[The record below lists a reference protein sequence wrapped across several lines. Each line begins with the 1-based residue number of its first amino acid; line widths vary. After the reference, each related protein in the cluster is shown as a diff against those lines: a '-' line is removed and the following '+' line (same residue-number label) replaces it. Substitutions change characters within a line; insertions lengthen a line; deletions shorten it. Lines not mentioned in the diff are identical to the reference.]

1 MRSADA
7 THYSTEETKDYM
19 LDLVHL
25 ADLEHLLQLGQEE
38 RLLHAV
44 REWPVFEQP
53 LKQRDCESAVL
64 REEEHRGAQQ
74 LFVERG
80 AGLHLVKR
88 DDNILKED
96 NVLLAQRHSEPRN
109 NADRKTSEFE
119 GVPCQNVEQLCGS
132 VELVVFVD

>member
-1 MRSADA
+1 
-7 THYSTEETKDYM
+7 M

-44 REWPVFEQP
+44 REWPVLEQP
-53 LKQRDCESAVL
+53 FKQRDGKGAVL

-74 LFVERG
+74 LLVERG

-119 GVPCQNVEQLCGS
+119 SVPCQNVEQLCGS